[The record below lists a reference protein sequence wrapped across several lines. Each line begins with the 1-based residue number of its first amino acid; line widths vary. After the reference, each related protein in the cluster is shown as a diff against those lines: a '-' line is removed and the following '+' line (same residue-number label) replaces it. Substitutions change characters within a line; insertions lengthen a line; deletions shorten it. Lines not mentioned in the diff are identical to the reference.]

1 MLGLVTLRRLF
12 CYYKTAIPAFFPD
25 EKCQQN
31 FVMETM
37 IFSNK
42 FLKPLLF
49 VTSQVFKIFV
59 LLRLLAYKNGW
70 LKTNRV
76 NTPVISVGNLTIGGT
91 GKTPVVDLLAKDL
104 QRLKKQPVILSRGY
118 KRKNKSSHQRLLF
131 CEDSMI
137 DPAFFGDEPYLLAQ
151 RNQEVPVY
159 VGGSRFITANLAEKQ
174 DHPDVLLLDDAYQH
188 LAIHRD
194 LNLLLIDAEQGL
206 GNLHLFPF
214 GLLREPVKQWKR
226 ADAVIITKTNL
237 ATSDL
242 VLRMLKHELQVS
254 CPIFNFNYE
263 IQRITRLD
271 GKAHLNLNEIS
282 NKRLLITSGI
292 AQPKG
297 FERLIEQQGI
307 ASISKITFPDH
318 HDFRRE
324 DVRKILEE
332 QKKLRPD
339 YLLTTEK
346 DAVKLRNF
354 AELDEKIWV
363 IEMEMIPDKL
373 WNDFFSEFLRD
384 TFETP
389 KNK

>member
-1 MLGLVTLRRLF
+1 
-12 CYYKTAIPAFFPD
+12 
-25 EKCQQN
+25 
-31 FVMETM
+31 M

-118 KRKNKSSHQRLLF
+118 KRKNKSSQQRLLF
-131 CEDSMI
+131 CEDSKI

-194 LNLLLIDAEQGL
+194 LN
-206 GNLHLFPF
+206 
-214 GLLREPVKQWKR
+214 
-226 ADAVIITKTNL
+226 
-237 ATSDL
+237 
-242 VLRMLKHELQVS
+242 
-254 CPIFNFNYE
+254 
-263 IQRITRLD
+263 
-271 GKAHLNLNEIS
+271 
-282 NKRLLITSGI
+282 
-292 AQPKG
+292 
-297 FERLIEQQGI
+297 
-307 ASISKITFPDH
+307 
-318 HDFRRE
+318 
-324 DVRKILEE
+324 
-332 QKKLRPD
+332 
-339 YLLTTEK
+339 
-346 DAVKLRNF
+346 
-354 AELDEKIWV
+354 
-363 IEMEMIPDKL
+363 
-373 WNDFFSEFLRD
+373 
-384 TFETP
+384 
-389 KNK
+389 

>member
-1 MLGLVTLRRLF
+1 
-12 CYYKTAIPAFFPD
+12 
-25 EKCQQN
+25 
-31 FVMETM
+31 METM

-104 QRLKKQPVILSRGY
+104 QRFKKNPVILSRGY
-118 KRKNKSSHQRLLF
+118 KRKNKSSQQRLLF
-131 CEDSMI
+131 CEDSKT

-159 VGGSRFITANLAEKQ
+159 VGGSRFITASLAEKQ
-174 DHPDVLLLDDAYQH
+174 DKPDVLLLDDAFQH

-206 GNLHLFPF
+206 GNRHLLPF
-214 GLLREPVKQWKR
+214 GLLREPEKQWKR

-254 CPIFNFNYE
+254 CPVFNFNYE
-263 IQRITRLD
+263 IKRITRLD
-271 GKAHLNLNEIS
+271 GKAHLNLNEIT

-307 ASISKITFPDH
+307 ESIAKIKFPDH
-318 HDFRRE
+318 HDYRRE
-324 DVRKILEE
+324 DVHKILEE
-332 QKKLRPD
+332 QQKLRPD
-339 YLLTTEK
+339 YMLTTEK
-346 DAVKLRNF
+346 DAVKMREF
-354 AELDEKIWV
+354 AELGEKIWV
-363 IEMEMIPDKL
+363 IEMEMIPDNL
-373 WNDFFSEFLRD
+373 WNDFFAEFLRD
-384 TFETP
+384 IFGTQ

>member
-1 MLGLVTLRRLF
+1 VLGLVTLRRLF

-118 KRKNKSSHQRLLF
+118 KRKNKSSQQRLLF
-131 CEDSMI
+131 CEDSKI

-206 GNLHLFPF
+206 GNRHLLPF

-271 GKAHLNLNEIS
+271 GKAHLNLNEITK
-282 NKRLLITSGI
+282 KRLLITSGI

-297 FERLIEQQGI
+297 FERLIEKQGI
-307 ASISKITFPDH
+307 ESIAKIKFPDH
-318 HDFRRE
+318 HDYRRE
-324 DVRKILEE
+324 DVQKILEE
-332 QKKLRPD
+332 QQKLKPD
-339 YLLTTEK
+339 YMLTTEK

-354 AELDEKIWV
+354 AELGEKIWV
-363 IEMEMIPDKL
+363 IEMEMIPDNL
-373 WNDFFSEFLRD
+373 WNDFFAEFLRD
-384 TFETP
+384 TFESP

>member
-1 MLGLVTLRRLF
+1 
-12 CYYKTAIPAFFPD
+12 
-25 EKCQQN
+25 
-31 FVMETM
+31 M

-118 KRKNKSSHQRLLF
+118 KRKNKSSQQRLLF
-131 CEDSMI
+131 CEDSKI

-214 GLLREPVKQWKR
+214 GLLREPIKQWKR

-307 ASISKITFPDH
+307 ESIANITFPDH

-373 WNDFFSEFLRD
+373 WNDFFSEFLCD

>member
-1 MLGLVTLRRLF
+1 M
-12 CYYKTAIPAFFPD
+12 
-25 EKCQQN
+25 
-31 FVMETM
+31 
-37 IFSNK
+37 
-42 FLKPLLF
+42 
-49 VTSQVFKIFV
+49 
-59 LLRLLAYKNGW
+59 
-70 LKTNRV
+70 
-76 NTPVISVGNLTIGGT
+76 
-91 GKTPVVDLLAKDL
+91 
-104 QRLKKQPVILSRGY
+104 
-118 KRKNKSSHQRLLF
+118 
-131 CEDSMI
+131 
-137 DPAFFGDEPYLLAQ
+137 
-151 RNQEVPVY
+151 
-159 VGGSRFITANLAEKQ
+159 
-174 DHPDVLLLDDAYQH
+174 
-188 LAIHRD
+188 
-194 LNLLLIDAEQGL
+194 
-206 GNLHLFPF
+206 
-214 GLLREPVKQWKR
+214 
-226 ADAVIITKTNL
+226 
-237 ATSDL
+237 
-242 VLRMLKHELQVS
+242 RMLKHELQVS

-307 ASISKITFPDH
+307 ESISKITFPDH

>member
-1 MLGLVTLRRLF
+1 
-12 CYYKTAIPAFFPD
+12 
-25 EKCQQN
+25 
-31 FVMETM
+31 M

-49 VTSQVFKIFV
+49 ATSQVFKSFV
-59 LLRLLAYKNGW
+59 LLRLLAYRKGW
-70 LKTNRV
+70 LKANRV
-76 NTPVISVGNLTIGGT
+76 NTPVISVGNLTVGGT
-91 GKTPVVDLLAKDL
+91 GKTPVVDLLVKEL
-104 QRLKKQPVILSRGY
+104 QRLQKQPAVLSRGY
-118 KRKNKSSHQRLLF
+118 KRKNESSQQRLRF
-131 CEDSMI
+131 CEDSKI
-137 DPAFFGDEPYLLAQ
+137 DPAYFGDEPYLLAQ
-151 RNQEVPVY
+151 RNPEVPVY
-159 VGGSRFITANLAEKQ
+159 VGSSRFITAALAEKQ
-174 DHPDVLLLDDAYQH
+174 DHPDILLLDDGYQH

-206 GNLHLFPF
+206 GNRHLLPF
-214 GLLREPVKQWKR
+214 GVLREPENQWNR

-307 ASISKITFPDH
+307 ESISKITFPDH

-332 QKKLRPD
+332 QEKLRPD

-354 AELDEKIWV
+354 AELGEKIWV
-363 IEMEMIPDKL
+363 IEMEMIPDNL
-373 WNDFFSEFLRD
+373 WNDFFAEFLRD
-384 TFETP
+384 KFATP
-389 KNK
+389 KNN